1 MLVEQRTYE
10 LHPGTLHQFLH
21 AYEAEGLALQSAA
34 LGQLLGYFTSEVG
47 ELNCVVHLWGFDSY
61 EDRQRRR
68 AELSANPAWRA
79 FLQKTVSA
87 VKTQRNQFLT
97 PTSFSPIR

>member
-10 LHPGTLHQFLH
+10 LQPGTLHQFLH
-21 AYEAEGLALQSAA
+21 AYETEGLALQSAA
-34 LGQLLGYFTSEVG
+34 LGNLLGYFTTEVG

-61 EDRQRRR
+61 EDLQRRR
-68 AELSANPAWRA
+68 SELSANPAWRA
-79 FLQKTVSA
+79 FLQKAGSA
-87 VKTQRNQFLT
+87 VKAQRNQLLN